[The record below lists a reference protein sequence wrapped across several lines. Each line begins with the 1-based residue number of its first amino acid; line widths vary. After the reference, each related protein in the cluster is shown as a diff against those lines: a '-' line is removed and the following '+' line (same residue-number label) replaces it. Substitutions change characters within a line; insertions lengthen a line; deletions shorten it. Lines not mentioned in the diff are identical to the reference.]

1 MTNVNEEARATNE
14 SKAELKPSFQK
25 HRDQNEKDN

>member
-14 SKAELKPSFQK
+14 SKAELKPSFSKTQRSK
-25 HRDQNEKDN
+25 